1 MTGDHSHK
9 ARDGDK
15 PEQEKP
21 AWRIYKEKLQ
31 EKFPHRW
38 MPRKRLSP
46 DALVGI
52 RALNAQFPDVYNSA
66 TLSQKFEV
74 SPEHI
79 RRILKSKWQPSVE
92 EEQDRQE
99 RWHRRGQSVWER
111 KAALGIKPPK
121 KWREEGIN
129 RDPEYHARKQYAI
142 QKQREWE
149 EEERE
154 KYRATLASKT
164 KVL

>member
-1 MTGDHSHK
+1 
-9 ARDGDK
+9 
-15 PEQEKP
+15 
-21 AWRIYKEKLQ
+21 
-31 EKFPHRW
+31 

-79 RRILKSKWQPSVE
+79 RRILKSKWQPSAE
-92 EEQDRQE
+92 EEEDRQE
-99 RWHRRGQSVWER
+99 RWHRRGRSVWER
-111 KAALGIKPPK
+111 KAALGVKPPK

-129 RDPEYHARKQYAI
+129 REPEYHVRRKYAI
-142 QKQREWE
+142 EKQREWE

-154 KYRATLASKT
+154 KYRATLGGRGGGT